1 MYDVEKLYKE
11 YAQVIYKYLL
21 CLTNN
26 VDLSED
32 LTQETFYYAM
42 QQINNFKGTCKVSVW
57 LCQIAKYLWYGHIK
71 KEKYKKIPLENI
83 EVISKIDNEI
93 ENAIINKIML
103 ESMYSQI
110 KNLDDVTQKII
121 LFRIKGNLSFREIG
135 SILNKNETWV
145 RVNFYRG
152 KEKLKEENLHEVR

>member
-11 YAQVIYKYLL
+11 YAQVIYKFLL

-42 QQINNFKGTCKVSVW
+42 QQIDNFKGTCKISVW

-71 KEKYKKIPLENI
+71 KEKYKKFQLMKNI
-83 EVISKIDNEI
+83 E
-93 ENAIINKIML
+93 
-103 ESMYSQI
+103 I
-110 KNLDDVTQKII
+110 K
-121 LFRIKGNLSFREIG
+121 
-135 SILNKNETWV
+135 
-145 RVNFYRG
+145 
-152 KEKLKEENLHEVR
+152 KLIF